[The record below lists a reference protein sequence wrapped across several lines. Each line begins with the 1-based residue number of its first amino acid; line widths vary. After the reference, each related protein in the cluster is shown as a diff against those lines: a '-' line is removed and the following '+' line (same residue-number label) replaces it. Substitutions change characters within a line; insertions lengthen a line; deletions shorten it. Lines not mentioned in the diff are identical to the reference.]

1 MTRLYIY
8 NKVVLTVAFGIAI
21 WLFWWL
27 CYPHALSY
35 QEQYQLFLTDF
46 DYLAGRL
53 GVAGGLAD
61 YVGEALTQFYY
72 VPCLGAALLALLFVA
87 IQRLMWRLMEH
98 GQGCYPL
105 SFVPPVLLLWLMGD
119 ESVLASYAVALTGV
133 MGAAAIAARR
143 QGQSFKR
150 EALTSLVAA
159 PLLYWLLGPMAW
171 LYVALSIVRMG
182 WRRSLWLPLW
192 LLGVIVLLH
201 KSVMAQWPLSEL
213 LLTRSYYRVPLQ
225 MPTLMAV
232 IPAVVLMLA
241 VGRWEKTGRRWMA
254 PLGCAIVAALAWLA
268 IGRGFDKEKYELIRQ
283 DYLVRQERW
292 DELIERAQRH
302 QVRTAFSSVSVN
314 LALAMKRQLAE
325 RMFEFYQSGE
335 DALIMPSIRDLTS
348 DLPSAEAFFR
358 LGLVNSAQR
367 YMFDIQESI
376 LNGKRSGRCTQRLA
390 ECMIV
395 NGHYAAAA
403 KQLQWLKRS
412 LFYRQWAGEA
422 EKLLGRDDLVDAH
435 PQLGRLRKL
444 RFKSDF
450 LFSYPE
456 LEKVLGLLFTNNP
469 DNKMALDYFM
479 AQLLLK
485 GEVQQFMQ
493 YMPWV
498 QQYGGYKYM
507 PVGYQDAV
515 RCIQTQGREGGKYG
529 QYVQRMLKSKQQ

>member
-1 MTRLYIY
+1 
-8 NKVVLTVAFGIAI
+8 
-21 WLFWWL
+21 
-27 CYPHALSY
+27 
-35 QEQYQLFLTDF
+35 
-46 DYLAGRL
+46 
-53 GVAGGLAD
+53 
-61 YVGEALTQFYY
+61 
-72 VPCLGAALLALLFVA
+72 
-87 IQRLMWRLMEH
+87 
-98 GQGCYPL
+98 
-105 SFVPPVLLLWLMGD
+105 
-119 ESVLASYAVALTGV
+119 
-133 MGAAAIAARR
+133 
-143 QGQSFKR
+143 
-150 EALTSLVAA
+150 
-159 PLLYWLLGPMAW
+159 
-171 LYVALSIVRMG
+171 
-182 WRRSLWLPLW
+182 
-192 LLGVIVLLH
+192 
-201 KSVMAQWPLSEL
+201 MAQWPLSEL

-314 LALAMKRQLAE
+314 LALAMKHQLAE

-348 DLPSAEAFFR
+348 DLPSDEACFR